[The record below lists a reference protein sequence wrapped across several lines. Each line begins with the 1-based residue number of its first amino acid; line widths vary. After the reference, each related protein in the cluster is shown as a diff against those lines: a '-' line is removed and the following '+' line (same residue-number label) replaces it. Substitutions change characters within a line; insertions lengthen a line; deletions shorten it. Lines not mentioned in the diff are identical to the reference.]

1 MSTSSFVELGVAE
14 PLRRAL
20 TAEGYTDPTPIQT
33 QAIPVL
39 LEGRDILGLAQTG
52 TGKTAA
58 FSLPLLQRLCAVHQQ
73 REHKCVRAL
82 VLAPTRE
89 LAIQIGDS
97 IRAYGRFMHLRHT
110 VIVGGVSQHP
120 QMKALASGVDIL
132 VATPGR
138 LLDHM
143 NQGNVRLDKVEIL
156 VLDEGDRMLD
166 MGFIRDIRKIMAK
179 LPRNRQSMLFSAT
192 MPTNVAELA
201 HAILNKPVRID
212 ITPKQRT
219 AEKIE
224 QSVYHVAAG
233 EKRALLIGLLEQPA
247 LEKVLVFTRT
257 KHLANRVAAHL
268 TAAGVRSD
276 AIHGNKS
283 QGARQ
288 RALAGFRA
296 GDTRVLVAT
305 DIAARGIDIDHV
317 SHVINFD
324 LPNEPE
330 SYVHRIGRTA
340 RAGAS
345 GIAISFCDDSER
357 TYLRDIETL
366 TRCRMTVAQERVA
379 SSAAP
384 APKPQNTRNYARPK
398 FNRRNKSRR
407 SEHRSAALEGANRA

>member
-1 MSTSSFVELGVAE
+1 MSNSSFVELGIAE

-20 TAEGYTDPTPIQT
+20 TAEGYTEPTPIQT

-39 LEGRDILGLAQTG
+39 LEGKDLLGLAQTG

-58 FSLPLLQRLCAVHQQ
+58 FALPLLQRLCAVHEQ
-73 REHKCVRAL
+73 RELKCVRAL
-82 VLAPTRE
+82 ILAPTRE

-97 IRAYGRFMHLRHT
+97 FKVYGRFMHLRHT
-110 VIVGGVSQHP
+110 VIVGGVSQGP
-120 QMKALASGVDIL
+120 QMKALSSGVDIL

-192 MPTNVAELA
+192 MPANVAELA
-201 HAILNKPVRID
+201 NAILNRPVRID
-212 ITPKQRT
+212 IAPTHRT
-219 AEKIE
+219 ADNIA

-233 EKRALLIGLLEQPA
+233 EKRALLVDLLAEPSMA
-247 LEKVLVFTRT
+247 RVLVFTRT
-257 KHLANRVAAHL
+257 KHLANRVASHL
-268 TAAGVRSD
+268 SAAGVRSD

-305 DIAARGIDIDHV
+305 DIAARGIDIDNV

-345 GIAISFCDDSER
+345 GVAISFCDDSER
-357 TYLRDIETL
+357 TFLRDIETL
-366 TRCRMTVAQERVA
+366 TRCRMTVAQER
-379 SSAAP
+379 AATTRLD
-384 APKPQNTRNYARPK
+384 APKPQNTRNYVRPK
-398 FNRRNKSRR
+398 SSRRNKSRR
-407 SEHRSAALEGANRA
+407 PEQRHEALQA

>member
-1 MSTSSFVELGVAE
+1 MSNSSFEELGVAE

-20 TAEGYTDPTPIQT
+20 TAEGYSNPTPIQT

-39 LEGRDILGLAQTG
+39 LEGKDLLGLAQTG

-82 VLAPTRE
+82 IMAPTRE

-97 IRAYGRFMHLRHT
+97 IKAYGRFMHIRHT
-110 VIVGGVSQHP
+110 VIVGGVSQGP
-120 QMKALASGVDIL
+120 QVKALSAGVDIL

-192 MPTNVAELA
+192 MPANVADLA
-201 HAILNKPVRID
+201 NAILNKPARID
-212 ITPKQRT
+212 IAPTHRT
-219 AEKIE
+219 ADNID
-224 QSVYHVAAG
+224 QSVYHVGTG
-233 EKRALLIGLLEQPA
+233 EKRALLVGLLAEPSM
-247 LEKVLVFTRT
+247 ERVLVFTRT

-268 TAAGVRSD
+268 SAAGVRSD

-330 SYVHRIGRTA
+330 NYVHRIGRTA

-357 TYLRDIETL
+357 TFLRDIETL
-366 TRCRMTVAQERVA
+366 TRCRMTVAQERAVSTRA
-379 SSAAP
+379 ET
-384 APKPQNTRNYARPK
+384 PKPQNTRNYARPK
-398 FNRRNKSRR
+398 FNRRSKTRH
-407 SEHRSAALEGANRA
+407 SEQRQGASPA

>member
-1 MSTSSFVELGVAE
+1 
-14 PLRRAL
+14 
-20 TAEGYTDPTPIQT
+20 
-33 QAIPVL
+33 
-39 LEGRDILGLAQTG
+39 
-52 TGKTAA
+52 
-58 FSLPLLQRLCAVHQQ
+58 
-73 REHKCVRAL
+73 
-82 VLAPTRE
+82 LAPTRE
-89 LAIQIGDS
+89 LAIQINDS
-97 IRAYGRFMHLRHT
+97 IKAYGRFMHLRHA
-110 VIVGGVSQHP
+110 VIVGGVSQGP
-120 QMKALASGVDIL
+120 QVKALSAGVDIL

-179 LPRNRQSMLFSAT
+179 LPRDRQSMLFSAT
-192 MPTNVAELA
+192 MPANVAELA
-201 HAILNKPVRID
+201 NAILNKPVRID
-212 ITPKQRT
+212 IAPTHRT
-219 AEKIE
+219 ADNID

-233 EKRALLIGLLEQPA
+233 EKRALLIGLLAEPSM
-247 LEKVLVFTRT
+247 ERVLVFTRT

-268 TAAGVRSD
+268 SAAGVRSD

-305 DIAARGIDIDHV
+305 DIAARGIDIDNV
-317 SHVINFD
+317 SHVVNFD

-357 TYLRDIETL
+357 TFLRDIETL
-366 TRCRMTVAQERVA
+366 TRCRMTVAQERSA
-379 SSAAP
+379 SARSE

-398 FNRRNKSRR
+398 FNRRNKTRR
-407 SEHRSAALEGANRA
+407 TEQRQAASPA